1 MNTEFMMQKSAPLP
15 ANAPQ
20 EEEELSLTLRT
31 SKLGDVTVIY
41 CRGRIIFRNEAE
53 TLSHAVAGAL
63 QQSKHIILELQG
75 VTTIDSA
82 GMGELVALHMWAQG
96 YGATLKLSGL
106 SSRLLYLLE
115 LTNLTAVFEIF
126 PTQEAAL
133 NACEAA

>member
-1 MNTEFMMQKSAPLP
+1 MTTESVIEKCAQP
-15 ANAPQ
+15 AANILK
-20 EEEELSLTLRT
+20 EEELSLSFQT
-31 SKLGDVTVIY
+31 SRLGDVTVLR
-41 CRGRIIFRNEAE
+41 CRGRIIFRHEAE
-53 TLSHAVAGAL
+53 ALSYAVAAAL

-75 VTTIDSA
+75 VTAIDSA

-133 NACEAA
+133 TACHAA

>member
-1 MNTEFMMQKSAPLP
+1 MTTESMLEKCGPP
-15 ANAPQ
+15 AADISK
-20 EEEELSLTLRT
+20 EENLSLSLQAR
-31 SKLGDVTVIY
+31 KLVDVTVIF
-41 CRGRIIFRNEAE
+41 CRGRIILRHEAE
-53 TLSHAVAGAL
+53 ALSYAVAAAL
-63 QQSKHIILELQG
+63 QQSRHIILELQG
-75 VTTIDSA
+75 VTAIDSA

-133 NACEAA
+133 TACHAA

>member
-1 MNTEFMMQKSAPLP
+1 MRTEPVFENCAQPSACIPGKD
-15 ANAPQ
+15 Q
-20 EEEELSLTLRT
+20 LSLSLQT
-31 SKLGDVTVIY
+31 SQLGDVTVIY

-53 TLSHAVAGAL
+53 ALSHTVAAVL

-75 VTTIDSA
+75 VSAIDSG

-96 YGATLKLSGL
+96 CGATLKLSGL

-126 PTQEAAL
+126 ATQEAAL
-133 NACEAA
+133 NACQAA

>member
-1 MNTEFMMQKSAPLP
+1 MS
-15 ANAPQ
+15 
-20 EEEELSLTLRT
+20 LSLQA
-31 SKLGDVTVIY
+31 SHLGDITVIH

-53 TLSHAVAGAL
+53 ALSHAVAAAL

-75 VTTIDSA
+75 VSAIDSG

-96 YGATLKLSGL
+96 CGATLKLSGL

-126 PTQEAAL
+126 ATQEAAL
-133 NACEAA
+133 NACQAA

>member
-1 MNTEFMMQKSAPLP
+1 MASKGAQLP
-15 ANAPQ
+15 AYIPK
-20 EEEELSLTLRT
+20 EEELSLSLQT

-53 TLSHAVAGAL
+53 ALSHAVTAAL

-75 VTTIDSA
+75 VTAIDSG
-82 GMGELVALHMWAQG
+82 GMGELVALHMWTQG

-126 PTQEAAL
+126 PTQEAAMT
-133 NACEAA
+133 ACRVA

>member
-1 MNTEFMMQKSAPLP
+1 MRMASKGAQLP
-15 ANAPQ
+15 AYIPK
-20 EEEELSLTLRT
+20 EEELSLSLQT

-41 CRGRIIFRNEAE
+41 CRGRIIFRSEAE
-53 TLSHAVAGAL
+53 ALSHAVAAAL

-75 VTTIDSA
+75 VTAIDSG

-126 PTQEAAL
+126 PTQEAAMT
-133 NACEAA
+133 ACRVA